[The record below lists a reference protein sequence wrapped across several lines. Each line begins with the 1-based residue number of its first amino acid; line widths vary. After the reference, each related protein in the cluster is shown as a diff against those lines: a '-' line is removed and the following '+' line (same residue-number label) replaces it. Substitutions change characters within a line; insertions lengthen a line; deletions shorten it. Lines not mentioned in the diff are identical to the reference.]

1 MRIRDLVQLTWN
13 GGFDFSLEHI
23 LACDSVTPKM
33 LLTLKV
39 VKSDANLIFLDT
51 KVESK
56 FLKHSLGLSLKC
68 LVKRVNIVKWHHCAR
83 NS

>member
-1 MRIRDLVQLTWN
+1 MRIRDLVQVTLN

-39 VKSDANLIFLDT
+39 VKSDANLIFLD
-51 KVESK
+51 SK
-56 FLKHSLGLSLKC
+56 FLKHSLGLLLKC
-68 LVKRVNIVKWHHCAR
+68 LVKRVNIVKWHHCAW